1 MTITNA
7 VAEKVIARG
16 IIIKT
21 AFLGPTNY
29 KGSRVTASHKR
40 DNDKTYRAIIDWRH
54 DCDAAQ
60 NHARAAQTLI
70 NVINK
75 DRRSTFVD
83 LGLVPANWNNR
94 RRMIATTISFWLLCH
109 DQPGDPNNLFTPPR
123 TAHANWNK
131 LTIILHRSPAV
142 WLAGRSTTA
151 ATPNRSPHATL
162 FAVCR

>member
-7 VAEKVIARG
+7 VAEKVIVRG

-21 AFLGPTNY
+21 AFLGPTSY

-83 LGLVPANWNNR
+83 LGIEPPANLEIVGEGWDNDNYFFL
-94 RRMIATTISFWLLCH
+94 AA
-109 DQPGDPNNLFTPPR
+109 QP
-123 TAHANWNK
+123 
-131 LTIILHRSPAV
+131 
-142 WLAGRSTTA
+142 
-151 ATPNRSPHATL
+151 
-162 FAVCR
+162 